1 MSDKVITVDEIADQT
16 EFAISLVKL
25 MDEARRSLPVVQEG
39 VKLSLGDRAIFHK
52 VIASKIVH
60 GYQLEFVMNSG
71 EVFFGFVIGLDDFVV
86 QIYSTGHGQDFTQ
99 NGRYDFEAYEPKGG
113 PTRHW
118 LAINNIESVNENFF
132 GVKHLT
138 EAAQKAL
145 NAERRAMVK
154 IAEKYLSPYGR

>member
-1 MSDKVITVDEIADQT
+1 MSDKVITVDAEAEAT
-16 EFAISLVKL
+16 ELAISLVKL
-25 MDEARRSLPVVQEG
+25 LDAARTSLPQAKDG

-52 VIASKIVH
+52 VLASKIVH

-71 EVFFGFVIGLDDFVV
+71 EVFYGFVIGLDDFCV
-86 QIYSTGHGQDFTQ
+86 QIYSTGYGREFTQ
-99 NGRYDFEAYEPKGG
+99 NGRYNFEAYEPEGG

-118 LAINNIESVNENFF
+118 LAIDNIESVNENFF

-138 EAAQKAL
+138 TDAQKAL
-145 NAERRAMVK
+145 NAERRAMLK